1 MRSLPAVLSDELAPD
16 IQAFMLAS
24 VDSYE
29 QLEILLLLHR
39 EQAAPWTAAQVAEA
53 LQISLAAAA
62 SSLDELAGRRLL
74 TVTRGSE
81 RSHRYAPADA
91 DTADVVDRLARAY
104 EDRRVAVIDL
114 MSANAMSRIRRSAL
128 RTFAEA
134 FRVTGAKKR
143 DG

>member
-1 MRSLPAVLSDELAPD
+1 
-16 IQAFMLAS
+16 MLAS

-39 EQAAPWTAAQVAEA
+39 ERASPWTAAQVAGA
-53 LQISLAAAA
+53 LKISLAAAA
-62 SSLDELAGRRLL
+62 SSLDELEGRRLL
-74 TVTRGSE
+74 SATGGSE
-81 RSHRYAPADA
+81 RSHRYAPADPGS
-91 DTADVVDRLARAY
+91 ADVVDRLARAY
-104 EDRRVAVIDL
+104 EERRVAVIDL

-134 FRVTGAKKR
+134 FRVKWTKKR